1 MKDKNSFSLRK
12 FFFVTSSN
20 SLSIWEVILGFGIGV
35 LGLVIGI
42 IAAVIFFA
50 ETVWPPIKNY
60 ILNRMTWWRQI
71 LLTAN
76 SILALAWLYKSGCE
90 GAAETYFF
98 ASCLAACIL
107 VLWPAAHNYGQK
119 YGGGQSD

>member
-60 ILNRMTWWRQI
+60 ILNEMTWRRQI
-71 LLTAN
+71 LLTVN
-76 SILALAWLYKSGCE
+76 SVLAFIWLYLSGC
-90 GAAETYFF
+90 GRAAMIYFF
-98 ASCLAACIL
+98 ISLLAACIL
-107 VLWPAAHNYGQK
+107 VVLPVAYNYGQK
-119 YGGGQSD
+119 YGGGQSK